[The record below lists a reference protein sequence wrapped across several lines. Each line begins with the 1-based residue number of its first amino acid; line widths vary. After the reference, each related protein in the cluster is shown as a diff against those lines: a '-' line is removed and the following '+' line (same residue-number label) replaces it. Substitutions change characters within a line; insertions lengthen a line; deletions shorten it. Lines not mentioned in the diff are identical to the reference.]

1 MMVEQGVVT
10 AVKGNR
16 ATVRVDKKDE
26 CSKCGMCLFP
36 KGASSIDFD
45 AQNPLDAKEGDAVII
60 QTEREGKLLSTLLVF
75 LVPLLLIG
83 VAILVGY
90 LLKLG
95 EIYIVCIAIGLII
108 VWFLVLAL
116 IDKRLKKSINF
127 SPKIIKII
135 HESENE

>member
-1 MMVEQGVVT
+1 MVEQGVVT

-16 ATVRVDKKDE
+16 ATVKVDKKDE

-45 AQNPLDAKEGDAVII
+45 AQNPLEAKEGDKVII
-60 QTEREGKLLSTLLVF
+60 QTEKEGKLLSAVLVF

-83 VAILVGY
+83 ITMLVGY
-90 LLKLG
+90 LLKIG
-95 EIYIVCIAIGLII
+95 ELYIVCSAIGL
-108 VWFLVLAL
+108 VALWFLVLAL

-135 HESENE
+135 HESED